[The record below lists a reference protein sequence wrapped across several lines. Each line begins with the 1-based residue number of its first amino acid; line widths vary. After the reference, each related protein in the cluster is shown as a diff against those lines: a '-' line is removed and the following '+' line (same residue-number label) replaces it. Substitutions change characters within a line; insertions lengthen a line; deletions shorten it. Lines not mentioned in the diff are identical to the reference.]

1 MKDPKLMCAVK
12 EDPVE
17 DDEDEDE
24 DDSEEPASKKRKKS
38 KKAKKEKKSKKS
50 KKDKK
55 SSSSSKKGAIVKGAT
70 SSFMYFSTDARP
82 LVKEENPEMAFGD
95 IAKAI
100 GEKWRGLSDKEKK
113 PFDALAAED
122 KARYNAEIKAGG
134 VKASSVKKAKGAA
147 GGTGGGFQAPVALSK
162 ELGAFLK
169 AKQMPRT
176 EVTKQMWVY
185 IKEHELQDPNNKKQ
199 IICDDALKKVRVRG
213 CDGVGEGGRGRSAV
227 WGGGVASGRLIS
239 AYAVCVSVCIIVHKP
254 NGGMGA
260 YIRVS
265 IYYRPNS
272 ISDSECCPHI
282 TLHDGCVYLCTQ
294 NGMAARQH
302 FQWA

>member
-1 MKDPKLMCAVK
+1 MPSSPLFAFIFAEPPPGRPASPVHLRHFTPTLCLRRRAAAVPLQMQTHLSKHMKDPKLMCAV
-12 EDPVE
+12 EEAPVE
-17 DDEDEDE
+17 DDDDEDE

-38 KKAKKEKKSKKS
+38 KKTKKEKKSKKT
-50 KKDKK
+50 KKEKK

-70 SSFMYFSTDARP
+70 SSFMYFSKDARP

-100 GEKWRGLSDKEKK
+100 GAKWKGLSDKEKK

-134 VKASSVKKAKGAA
+134 VKASSVKKAKGAG

-213 CDGVGEGGRGRSAV
+213 CV
-227 WGGGVASGRLIS
+227 WGGG
-239 AYAVCVSVCIIVHKP
+239 
-254 NGGMGA
+254 NG
-260 YIRVS
+260 
-265 IYYRPNS
+265 
-272 ISDSECCPHI
+272 
-282 TLHDGCVYLCTQ
+282 T
-294 NGMAARQH
+294 
-302 FQWA
+302 